1 MRVAVNIRNANL
13 GIPDGSGES
22 MRGLLGGLAHTNPA
36 HALELLADAAPRFEP
51 PGDPRVTFRVLR
63 PFIWGNRALHAAFGG
78 DPWYRARV
86 AIEGRCR
93 RWDAYVQSA
102 HEPPPAFGIHARV
115 AIVHDIAFT
124 HPHAPSNFGASER
137 LQLDHWT
144 ALNVHTARAI
154 VTVSQTVAR
163 DVIQTY
169 GISHD
174 RVVVAHHGLDRTR
187 FRRDHATQHVRACRR
202 RYGLDSAYLLFV
214 GTIQPRKN
222 ISTLVRA
229 VVRARTAGL
238 SSMLVV
244 AGAPGWQSMES
255 IQAMASAGPEAV
267 RFLGRVPA
275 DDLPLLMAGA
285 HAFVSV
291 ARAEGFG
298 LPALEAMASGI
309 PVVVAN
315 DGGLAEVVG
324 DAGLRVDPGSPLEI
338 ARALRR
344 VTDDTTLRETLITR
358 GLARAAGFT
367 WDAAGRSVWRAIE
380 QACVSC

>member
-22 MRGLLGGLAHTNPA
+22 MRGLLGGLARTNPG
-36 HALELLADAAPRFEP
+36 HALELLADAAPRFDP
-51 PGDPRVTFRVLR
+51 PRDPRARFRVVR
-63 PFIWGNRALHAAFGG
+63 PFVWGNRALHAAFGG

-86 AIEGRCR
+86 PIEGCWR

-102 HEPPPAFGIHARV
+102 HEPPPAFGTPARV
-115 AIVHDIAFT
+115 VIVHDIAFT
-124 HPHAPSNFGASER
+124 HRHAQSNFGEPAR
-137 LQLDHWT
+137 LQLDRWT

-154 VTVSQTVAR
+154 VSVSETVAR

-169 GISHD
+169 GISHG
-174 RVVVAHHGLDRTR
+174 RIAVAHHGLDRTR
-187 FRRDHATQHVRACRR
+187 FRDDHAEQHVKACRH

-214 GTIQPRKN
+214 GTVQPRKN
-222 ISTLVRA
+222 IPALVQA
-229 VVRARTAGL
+229 IVQARTAGL
-238 SSMLVV
+238 PAMLVV
-244 AGAPGWQSMES
+244 AGAPGWQSTES
-255 IQAMASAGPEAV
+255 LHAMARAGPEAV

-298 LPALEAMASGI
+298 MPALEAMASGV

-324 DAGLRVDPGSPLEI
+324 NGGIRVDPGSPQEI
-338 ARALRR
+338 AKALRR
-344 VTDDTTLRETLITR
+344 ITDDSTLRNSLVMR

-380 QACVSC
+380 QACESC